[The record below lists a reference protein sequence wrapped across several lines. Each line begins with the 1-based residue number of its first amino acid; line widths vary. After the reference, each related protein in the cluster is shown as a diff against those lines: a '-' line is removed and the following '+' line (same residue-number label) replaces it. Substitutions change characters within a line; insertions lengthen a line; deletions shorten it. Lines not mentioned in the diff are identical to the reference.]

1 MKESTH
7 YVFISDSRAIYK
19 QQRFCRNAAVLTG
32 VGIAYAFLSAKVIK
46 KQRLEIERLKN
57 TLKSNMKICA
67 KINGNIR
74 NGDCVGDRDQNA
86 IRNI

>member
-1 MKESTH
+1 MKESIH
-7 YVFISDSRAIYK
+7 YVFISDSRDIYK
-19 QQRFCRNAAVLTG
+19 QLRFCRNAAVLTG

-67 KINGNIR
+67 KINSNIK
-74 NGDCVGDRDQNA
+74 NGDCVGDQDQDDIRD
-86 IRNI
+86 I